1 DICAVARKA
10 RTPALLSTVAVNLKD
25 FPPLGSLHRAG
36 LSEPEKM
43 RWDAL
48 YEDAIAAEK
57 AARYDRAIDLYKQA
71 ARLDDH
77 FAELHFRL
85 ARCYFASAQF
95 SDAQRHY
102 RLARDWDALQFRT
115 DSRRNG
121 IIGEVVSGKTNAGV
135 WLADAEKAI
144 AESPLSEHQI
154 PGGAIFNDHVHFS
167 FDGDYVLASTLLL
180 SVVSLLGLANMPG
193 FAGTGPPSSRAECAE
208 ELAFTSWEEVNVAA
222 GMVHSLANP
231 PFLDQ
236 LEHAERQARAEQTI
250 QQRMAQF

>member
-1 DICAVARKA
+1 V
-10 RTPALLSTVAVNLKD
+10 PVLVSTVGVNLKD
-25 FPPLGSLHRAG
+25 FPPLGSLHRA
-36 LSEPEKM
+36 LTETE
-43 RWDAL
+43 RAHWDSIYKEGIVAENAAHYEQAISL
-48 YEDAIAAEK
+48 YLD
-57 AARYDRAIDLYKQA
+57 A

-85 ARCYFASAQF
+85 ARCYFASGQF

-135 WLADAEKAI
+135 WLADAEKTL

-167 FDGDYVLASTLLL
+167 FDGDYLLASTLLP